1 MSRQNNSAAELT
13 GEEWSL
19 VVHCIAKEIEAE
31 EARKRAETRDKE
43 EKQ

>member
-19 VVHCIAKEIEAE
+19 VVHCIAKESEG
-31 EARKRAETRDKE
+31 
-43 EKQ
+43 